1 MLGFGPLLHSLD
13 PSGGIAVYR
22 ANHFGFFSGIG
33 RDFWRPPGARLNYY
47 LGTFTGFWLAGSV
60 ILIAGSVTLLAR
72 REGGRNCEVALFCAA
87 LHVAF
92 VTLMFGNA
100 WSWVFYSDILVL
112 GFVALSPFVRGKL
125 LMAVALALVGLA
137 MLAQRSTLLPYAL
150 SWRTLAHSP
159 ETAGLWADSTER
171 REWMEVRETL
181 GGRKAVLFAQ
191 SDGAAVFVPGFGPP
205 AVFYLAPGQARP
217 VELARK
223 RAQIESAALVV
234 EAAAPGGR

>member
-1 MLGFGPLLHSLD
+1 
-13 PSGGIAVYR
+13 
-22 ANHFGFFSGIG
+22 
-33 RDFWRPPGARLNYY
+33 
-47 LGTFTGFWLAGSV
+47 
-60 ILIAGSVTLLAR
+60 
-72 REGGRNCEVALFCAA
+72 

-112 GFVALSPFVRGKL
+112 GLVALSRYARDKL
-125 LMAVALALVGLA
+125 LTAVALVLIGLA

-171 REWMEVRETL
+171 REWMEVRETI

-191 SDGAAVFVPGFGPP
+191 SDGAAVFVPEFGPP

-234 EAAAPGGR
+234 EAAAPGGRWPSDLFPELGRALGGCKRVFDGSLFRVYERVASASPRQPGIVPAVTGEP